1 MQLDVLRGAS
11 DTRPRARK
19 VRFCG
24 RRTRQMLGYTRVT
37 SDKMDE
43 LKGMVEEE
51 ITGETR
57 RRFLMT
63 LAVE

>member
-1 MQLDVLRGAS
+1 
-11 DTRPRARK
+11 
-19 VRFCG
+19 
-24 RRTRQMLGYTRVT
+24 MLGYTRVT